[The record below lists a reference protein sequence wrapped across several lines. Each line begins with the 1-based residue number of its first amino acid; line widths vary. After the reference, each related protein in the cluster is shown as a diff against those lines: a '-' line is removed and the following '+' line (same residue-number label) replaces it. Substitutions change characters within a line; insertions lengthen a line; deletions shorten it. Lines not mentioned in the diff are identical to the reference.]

1 MTLWM
6 LQLPRGRVRTRFI
19 LDPVSKSRPSR
30 QTVGNRKRARRVFPK
45 LLRTRIVLDVTLT
58 VFSSTPSVCYATA
71 SKETSHFI
79 CCFFKWPRA
88 NYRQTCDAADSSTK
102 QTVRFGYV
110 RNGNINS
117 ALLRAG
123 VEFPFSI
130 WRCLN
135 WKEASIT

>member
-1 MTLWM
+1 M
-6 LQLPRGRVRTRFI
+6 RCDART
-19 LDPVSKSRPSR
+19 
-30 QTVGNRKRARRVFPK
+30 
-45 LLRTRIVLDVTLT
+45 
-58 VFSSTPSVCYATA
+58 FSMRNQFYN
-71 SKETSHFI
+71 
-79 CCFFKWPRA
+79 CFRWPRA